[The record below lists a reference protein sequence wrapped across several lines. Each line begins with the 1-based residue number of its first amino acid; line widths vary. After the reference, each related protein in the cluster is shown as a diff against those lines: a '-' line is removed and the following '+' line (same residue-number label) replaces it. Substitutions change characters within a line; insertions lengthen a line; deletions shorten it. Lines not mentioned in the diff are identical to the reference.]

1 MDEQFRVDTVTKHR
15 TLHSPRWDFNS
26 DEGRADFTNYISINA
41 DISDLKNKLNLITD
55 EENFKRT
62 SYNQSRNNLQEAW
75 DKLVNLR
82 AYILNF
88 QRLIESVTLEEAK
101 SYTLKHSNY
110 LGKFEKS
117 KTFIM

>member
-1 MDEQFRVDTVTKHR
+1 MDKKIGVDKVTKQR
-15 TLHSPRWDFNS
+15 TLQSPRWDFNS
-26 DEGRADFTNYISINA
+26 DEGRADFTNYISIKA

-55 EENFKRT
+55 EENLKRT
-62 SYNQSRNNLQEAW
+62 TYNQFRNNLQEAW

-110 LGKFEKS
+110 LGKFEKV
-117 KTFIM
+117 KR